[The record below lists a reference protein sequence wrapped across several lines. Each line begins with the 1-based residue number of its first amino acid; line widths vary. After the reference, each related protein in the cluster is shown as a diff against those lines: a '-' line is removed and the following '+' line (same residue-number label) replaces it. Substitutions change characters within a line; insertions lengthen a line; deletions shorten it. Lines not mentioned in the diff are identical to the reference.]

1 MIAVFAAIPVIAG
14 GVAVIAKL
22 FSGDQPPPVLRA
34 EMGRFSVDH
43 PVFWGDFQAH
53 NRTLLGANSSPAG
66 HGLTMGA
73 VTVRRARYVVAQS
86 PPANTDPE
94 PTDTGPAAQPT
105 DTGPAAQPTD
115 TGPAAQPSDT
125 GPAAQPTDTGP
136 AAQPTDTGPAAQPTD
151 ASPTNP
157 HIGGAST
164 NLTPAQQG
172 QVRHITDEIT
182 KVYRAPAACQES
194 VATAGCRL
202 PDNFT
207 QGPLNGGPYVSIR
220 NRDGDA
226 QIRTYNQLAVV
237 LRHAR
242 TASRATGSH
251 RREIVG
257 ASVAFTVRLVG
268 FAGHTANVVWSLYGR
283 GHTHVPP
290 DWEPNREVGP
300 VTAASDD
307 DSREV
312 QFFVPLPAR
321 RGKYYFVLRVLD
333 EHGDV
338 RARGASKTFR

>member
-86 PPANTDPE
+86 TPANTDPE

-115 TGPAAQPSDT
+115 AN
-125 GPAAQPTDTGP
+125 
-136 AAQPTDTGPAAQPTD
+136 
-151 ASPTNP
+151 PTNP
-157 HIGGAST
+157 HIGAAST

-194 VATAGCRL
+194 VATADCRL

>member
-1 MIAVFAAIPVIAG
+1 
-14 GVAVIAKL
+14 
-22 FSGDQPPPVLRA
+22 FSGDQPPLVLRA

-66 HGLTMGA
+66 HWLTMGA
-73 VTVRRARYVVAQS
+73 VTVRRASYVVAQS
-86 PPANTDPE
+86 TPANTDSE
-94 PTDTGPAAQPT
+94 
-105 DTGPAAQPTD
+105 
-115 TGPAAQPSDT
+115 
-125 GPAAQPTDTGP
+125 PTDTGP

-157 HIGGAST
+157 HIGAAST

-194 VATAGCRL
+194 VATADCRL

-300 VTAASDD
+300 VTAARDD

-338 RARGASKTFR
+338 RARGASKTFQ